1 MNLTIVSTGQFPDTH
16 ASAIRQSILVKGLS
30 EQGHKI
36 TFLVLT
42 PQNWYGN
49 KSINHNNINFEALN
63 LYQGLNKF
71 LKKYHALVSIFNA
84 RKILKKQAK
93 QNKIDALVIFTIE
106 ILPIFFLIKL
116 AHSLNVKV
124 FHERTELPYALV
136 GSSRKNKLLLNI
148 YLRKL
153 LPLFDGVFVISDKL
167 NTYIQ
172 QFNPATQKLL
182 TVVDLPF
189 FTTSKPSV
197 YAFKYIGYC
206 GTISGNKD
214 GVPILIEAFA
224 KITHRFPELKLVLVG
239 NNSNKAAIKETL
251 DAIKQLNLTDKV
263 IFTGL
268 VDRNMMPVILCNAE
282 ILVVSKPD
290 NEQNA
295 GNFPIKIGE
304 YLATGKP
311 LVATKVGE
319 IPEFLKDGENAF
331 LAIPGNAES
340 FAQKME
346 EALSNLENASAIGLK
361 GKKIAEDFFDYKIQ
375 ASVMSDFISKTNQ
388 N

>member
-1 MNLTIVSTGQFPDTH
+1 MNITIVSTGQFPDTN

-36 TFLVLT
+36 TFLILT
-42 PQNWYGN
+42 SQHWCGK
-49 KSINHNNINFEALN
+49 KSINHFDINFEVLN
-63 LYQGLNKF
+63 LYQGYNKF

-84 RKILKKQAK
+84 RKILKQQVK
-93 QNKIDALVIFTIE
+93 QNKLDALVIFTIE
-106 ILPIFFLIKL
+106 IVPIFFLLKL

-136 GSSRKNKLLLNI
+136 GSSRKNQLLLNI
-148 YLRKL
+148 YLKKL

-182 TVVDLPF
+182 TVVDLSF
-189 FTTSKPSV
+189 FKTEKPSA
-197 YAFKYIGYC
+197 YPFKYIGYC

-224 KITHRFPELKLVLVG
+224 KITNRFPELKLVLVG

-251 DAIKQLNLTDKV
+251 DAIKRLSLTDKV

-311 LVATKVGE
+311 LVATNVGE
-319 IPEFLKDGENAF
+319 IPKFLKDGENAF
-331 LAIPGNAES
+331 LAIPGSSES

-346 EALSNLENASAIGLK
+346 EALSNHDKAFAIGQN
-361 GKKIAEDFFDYKIQ
+361 GKKIAKDFFDYKIQ
-375 ASVMSDFISKTNQ
+375 ASVMADFIWKKNQ

>member
-1 MNLTIVSTGQFPDTH
+1 MNITIVSTGQFPDTN

-36 TFLVLT
+36 TFLILT
-42 PQNWYGN
+42 SQHWCGK
-49 KSINHNNINFEALN
+49 KSINHFDINFEVLN
-63 LYQGLNKF
+63 LYQGYNKF
-71 LKKYHALVSIFNA
+71 LKKYYSLVSIFNA
-84 RKILKKQAK
+84 RKILKQQVK
-93 QNKIDALVIFTIE
+93 QNKLDALVIFTIE
-106 ILPIFFLIKL
+106 IVPIFFLLKL

-136 GSSRKNKLLLNI
+136 GSSRKNQLLLNI
-148 YLRKL
+148 YLKKL

-182 TVVDLPF
+182 TVVDLSF
-189 FTTSKPSV
+189 FKTEKPSA
-197 YAFKYIGYC
+197 YPFKYIGYC

-224 KITHRFPELKLVLVG
+224 KITNRFPELKLVLVG

-251 DAIKQLNLTDKV
+251 DAIKRLSLTDKV

-311 LVATKVGE
+311 LVATNVGE
-319 IPEFLKDGENAF
+319 IPKFLKDGENAF
-331 LAIPGNAES
+331 LAIPGSSES

-346 EALSNLENASAIGLK
+346 EALSNHDKAFAIGQN
-361 GKKIAEDFFDYKIQ
+361 GKKIAKDFFDYKIQ
-375 ASVMSDFISKTNQ
+375 ASVMADFIWKKNQ